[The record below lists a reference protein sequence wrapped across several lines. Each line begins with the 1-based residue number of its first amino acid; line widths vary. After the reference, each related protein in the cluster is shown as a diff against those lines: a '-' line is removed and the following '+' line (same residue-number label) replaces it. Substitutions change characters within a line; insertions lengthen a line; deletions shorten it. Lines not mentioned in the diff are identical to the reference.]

1 MRYWLVTVEIL
12 DDNMHAFVM
21 HTSNKNLVL
30 IFFDTFQAYYVI
42 PPKVGLVDIV
52 MYCHGYVTCLLLLFH
67 TPVANVNP
75 GLSCVPVS
83 I

>member
-1 MRYWLVTVEIL
+1 MIIMY
-12 DDNMHAFVM
+12 AFVM

-42 PPKVGLVDIV
+42 PPKVGLVDIA

-67 TPVANVNP
+67 TPVATVNP
-75 GLSCVPVS
+75 GLSCVPES

>member
-1 MRYWLVTVEIL
+1 MTVEIL
-12 DDNMHAFVM
+12 DNNMYAFVM
-21 HTSNKNLVL
+21 HTSNKNLYL
-30 IFFDTFQAYYVI
+30 NFFDTFQAYYVI

-52 MYCHGYVTCLLLLFH
+52 MYCHGDVTCLLLLFH
-67 TPVANVNP
+67 TPVVNVNP